1 MLLFPSSFYFCPSKV
16 WFSNRRARWRKQM
29 GSQQSQ
35 TGFSAA
41 LASFPGMHHHHPH
54 PATAHHHAQQ
64 LQQHVVAAA
73 AAHHAHATNHWMT
86 NPLVTHSSQSIAPSS
101 TDGYHWASA
110 TGLSGSVSSGQLT
123 NSTSVNSSTGDASST
138 FMDGNDVSSAALTS
152 QWYPPPFN

>member
-1 MLLFPSSFYFCPSKV
+1 
-16 WFSNRRARWRKQM
+16 M

-54 PATAHHHAQQ
+54 PATAAHHHAQQ

-86 NPLVTHSSQSIAPSS
+86 NPLVSHASQSIAPSS

-110 TGLSGSVSSGQLT
+110 TGPLSGSVSSGQLT
-123 NSTSVNSSTGDASST
+123 NSTSVNSSTGDASSS
-138 FMDGNDVSSAALTS
+138 FMDNGNDVSSAALTS
-152 QWYPPPFN
+152 QWYPPSFN